1 MAVRKKSGMA
11 KKRASS
17 EKQKHEAQAMA
28 DFIESWLKKPAVRKM
43 LKFCTKRDSCGRRI
57 EHALEMYIGQ
67 KPRVC
72 MKCKLAAKMMGSIMG
87 KFLEKSDGDKNTIK
101 LYLQDPMW
109 RKGLASVLE
118 GIAEWGPAKPFTSY
132 APFLV
137 VWNTT
142 RNCNLKCRHCYAY
155 AGTKD
160 PNELTD
166 KETIMAVDKMA
177 DAGVA
182 FVALSGGEPL
192 IRPNIYSI
200 IDRIRE
206 RGMAFSI
213 ATNAT
218 LLTKEHAKKLMEKNC
233 LFVQVSLDGAKP
245 ETHNNFRGKN
255 AFELTCQGIRNAVAE
270 GLHVGI
276 SCTVTQHNYREVRD
290 IIDLAEKLGAKTFMH
305 YNFIPTGRGTDIIDT
320 DISPRQREDLLKMLI
335 AESKKRKGLTLLST
349 ACQFSRVCL
358 ENDAA
363 MIAMT
368 HFDNSMIGKNDQLA
382 VLADV
387 VGGCGT
393 GRLYCALDYDG
404 KITPCVFIPIEL
416 GNIRKDDFLKVWLN
430 SDVLKKIRDREHF
443 HGRCAKCSYR
453 NVCGGCRARAY
464 GYSGDIQASDV
475 GCIRN
480 EDEWNKLKASSKV
493 KA

>member
-1 MAVRKKSGMA
+1 MN
-11 KKRASS
+11 
-17 EKQKHEAQAMA
+17 
-28 DFIESWLKKPAVRKM
+28 
-43 LKFCTKRDSCGRRI
+43 
-57 EHALEMYIGQ
+57 
-67 KPRVC
+67 
-72 MKCKLAAKMMGSIMG
+72 
-87 KFLEKSDGDKNTIK
+87 KFLNESAGNKNDVVT
-101 LYLQDPMW
+101 YLQDSMW

-118 GIAEWGPAKPFTSY
+118 GIAEWGPKKPFTSY

-137 VWNTT
+137 VWNIT
-142 RNCNLKCRHCYAY
+142 RNCNLRCKHCYAF

-166 KETIMAVDKMA
+166 GETIMAVDKMA

-182 FVALSGGEPL
+182 YIALSGGEPL
-192 IRPNIYSI
+192 IRPNVYNI
-200 IDRIRE
+200 IDRILE
-206 RGMAFSI
+206 RGLSFSI

-218 LLTKEHAKKLMEKNC
+218 LLTKEHAKKLKEKNC
-233 LFVQVSLDGAKP
+233 LFVQVSVDGAKA

-276 SCTVTQHNYREVRD
+276 SCTVTQHNYSEVKD
-290 IIDLAEKLGAKTFMH
+290 IIELAEKLGAKTFMH

-320 DISPRQREDLLKMLI
+320 DITPSQREDLLKMLVR
-335 AESKKRKGLTLLST
+335 ESKKRNILLLST
-349 ACQFSRVCL
+349 ACQFSRICM

-368 HFDNSMIGKNDQLA
+368 HFDNSRIGKDSNLSI
-382 VLADV
+382 LADF

-393 GRLYCALDYDG
+393 GRLYCALNYDG

-443 HGRCAKCSYR
+443 RGRCGSCGYR

-464 GYSGDIQASDV
+464 GYYGDVQASDV
-475 GCIRN
+475 GCILN
-480 EDEWNKLKASSKV
+480 EDEWNKLKTTIKTKTARSK
-493 KA
+493 A